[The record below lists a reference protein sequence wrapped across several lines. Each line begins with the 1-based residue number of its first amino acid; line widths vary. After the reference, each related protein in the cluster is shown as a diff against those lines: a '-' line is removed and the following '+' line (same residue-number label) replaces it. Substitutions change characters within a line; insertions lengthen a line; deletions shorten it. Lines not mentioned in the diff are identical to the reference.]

1 MYHQRGRGR
10 GQRGHGRNYGDRRND
25 GWKERHAYEQ
35 GGLFISK
42 YIYIQY
48 LIFLIK
54 IATSGIARS

>member
-35 GGLFISK
+35 GGLFI
-42 YIYIQY
+42 QY
-48 LIFLIK
+48 LIFKFK
-54 IATSGIARS
+54 IATSVLAYQG